1 MNHENIT
8 NALIQLQKENSISK
22 GWSVKDD
29 EISLVEGDTM
39 PTEEELQSAS
49 DRYENS
55 EEVIEKIEEDSIKDK
70 IKNWED
76 VTYEELLSAFKTL
89 L

>member
-8 NALIQLQKENSISK
+8 NALIQLQKENIILK

-29 EISLVEGDTM
+29 EISLVEGDIM
-39 PTEEELQSAS
+39 PTEEELQAAS

-55 EEVIEKIEEDSIKDK
+55 EEVVEKIEEDN
-70 IKNWED
+70 IKNRI
-76 VTYEELLSAFKTL
+76 KN
-89 L
+89 

>member
-70 IKNWED
+70 IKN
-76 VTYEELLSAFKTL
+76 
-89 L
+89 